1 MVALLKVK
9 KAGVV
14 PSSFRKAWRAQ
25 VKAQWH
31 ETGML
36 WHSRYRDKHFTA
48 AGAREY
54 KYTRRKGELQKG
66 NPKRYASTY
75 TGRKEKRF
83 GHTLP
88 NVYSGLMRRMA
99 RVVDVRASS
108 KGVRIPLSVRVRVI
122 RNSRVNQLREMTA
135 VSEREVYVLV
145 KVFDRRMRQRLAD
158 FRQRSEY
165 KARG

>member
-1 MVALLKVK
+1 
-9 KAGVV
+9 
-14 PSSFRKAWRAQ
+14 
-25 VKAQWH
+25 
-31 ETGML
+31 
-36 WHSRYRDKHFTA
+36 
-48 AGAREY
+48 
-54 KYTRRKGELQKG
+54 
-66 NPKRYASTY
+66 
-75 TGRKEKRF
+75 
-83 GHTLP
+83 LP